1 MPYQN
6 INNFVLAVFSDHA
19 TNQMNRRGIT
29 DKDVREVLANPLRI
43 ELLRDGRVVV
53 QGLVT
58 SEVPHRS
65 ALLRI
70 FVDVD
75 RNPPVIVTAYK
86 TSKLEKY
93 GVQQ

>member
-1 MPYQN
+1 VADYN
-6 INNFVLAVFSDHA
+6 TNNFSLPVFSDHA
-19 TNQMNRRGIT
+19 THQINRRGISP
-29 DKDVREVLANPLRI
+29 KDVHAVLANPLSVQQLREGRI
-43 ELLRDGRVVV
+43 VV

-58 SEVPHRS
+58 SEDSRKS

-75 RNPPVIVTAYK
+75 QNPPVIVTAYR

-93 GVQQ
+93 GVPQ

>member
-1 MPYQN
+1 MAYNN
-6 INNFVLAVFSDHA
+6 INSFSLAVFSDHA
-19 TNQMNRRGIT
+19 ANQINRRGIT
-29 DKDVREVLANPLRI
+29 PKDVYEVLANPLSITPSR
-43 ELLRDGRVVV
+43 EGRVVI
-53 QGLVT
+53 QGLVI
-58 SEVPHRS
+58 SEISRKS